1 MARPKKEIDVELIE
15 ELAGLNCSME
25 EIARI
30 VGVSVRTLQRSYDA
44 VIKRGRESVKT
55 SLKRKQFA
63 VAMKGNPAL
72 LIWLGK
78 IILGQKEKIETEG
91 KTELTIIRKVI
102 ELGKEAQK
110 KKQTKQKIDDRKE
123 D

>member
-1 MARPKKEIDVELIE
+1 MARPKKNIDVELIE

-25 EIARI
+25 EIGRI
-30 VGVSVRTLQRSYDA
+30 VGGSARTLQRSYVA

-55 SLKRKQFA
+55 SLKKKQYE
-63 VAMKGNPAL
+63 VAMKGNPAM

-78 IILGQKEKIETEG
+78 IILGQKDKIETDG

-102 ELGKEAQK
+102 DLGKEAKEK
-110 KKQTKQKIDDRKE
+110 KKVKNKTE